1 MKATWFENRELIT
14 LYTDPAYFGADVP
27 DSYQQRPSKPVPV
40 RVCLAMNRLVRWM
53 TYITKMKCYKLH
65 SR

>member
-27 DSYQQRPSKPVPV
+27 DSYQKRPSKQIGRAHV
-40 RVCLAMNRLVRWM
+40 
-53 TYITKMKCYKLH
+53 
-65 SR
+65 